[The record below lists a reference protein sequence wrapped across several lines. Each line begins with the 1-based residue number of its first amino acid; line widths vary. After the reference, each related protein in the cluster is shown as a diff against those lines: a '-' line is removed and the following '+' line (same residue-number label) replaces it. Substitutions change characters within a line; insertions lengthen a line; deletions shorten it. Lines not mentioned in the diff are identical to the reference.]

1 MKWLKKLKF
10 WNRTCPRPKGYW
22 KWLEVWGRM
31 DSDGCTHAFEINV
44 NCCWEHDFAYTY
56 GLDPIAYFNRRTS
69 KLIDRKEADARF
81 RRCNQCESPL
91 KKLSPM
97 SWWRWAAVR
106 MGGKGET
113 WD

>member
-10 WNRTCPRPKGYW
+10 WNRTCPRPEGYW
-22 KWLEVWGRM
+22 EWLEEWGKEG
-31 DSDGCTHAFEINV
+31 SDGCTHALEIHV
-44 NCCWEHDFAYTY
+44 KCCYEHDFAYRF
-56 GLDPIAYFNRRTS
+56 GIDPIAHFNWKT
-69 KLIDRKEADARF
+69 KQMTIKEVDARF

-106 MGGKGET
+106 IGGRSEVL
-113 WD
+113 D